1 MELIK
6 IIILGIIQGLTEFLP
21 ISSSGHLVIFQ
32 KLFGIEKGQL
42 TLDVFLHFGTVIPVL
57 IIFRNDIR
65 DIILLKK
72 KRLIFLL
79 FLGLIPTGLIGY
91 FFQDFFSK
99 LFSSVLVV
107 GYMLLITALLLYL
120 AERSGKNTRSL
131 NEMKGFQAI
140 IVGIAQGLAV
150 IPGIS
155 RSGSTIVAS
164 LLQGIDRESAA
175 RYSFLLALPTII
187 GAGLLQLKDI
197 VPAGLTDFSWTS
209 ILAGILSAALAGYL
223 GIKCLLHILTK
234 GSLLVFSYYCLTL
247 GLLVIFFAGFL
258 S

>member
-21 ISSSGHLVIFQ
+21 ISSSGHLVISQ
-32 KLFGIEKGQL
+32 ELFGIEKGQL

-72 KRLIFLL
+72 KHLIILL

-107 GYMLLITALLLYL
+107 GYMLLVTALLLYL
-120 AERSGKNTRSL
+120 AERSGKYSRSL
-131 NEMKGFQAI
+131 NEMKGYQAI

-187 GAGLLQLKDI
+187 GAGLLQLRDI
-197 VPAGLTDFSWTS
+197 IPVGLTDFSWTS

-234 GSLLVFSYYCLTL
+234 GSLLVFSYYCLIL
-247 GLLVIFFAGFL
+247 GLLVILLNFR